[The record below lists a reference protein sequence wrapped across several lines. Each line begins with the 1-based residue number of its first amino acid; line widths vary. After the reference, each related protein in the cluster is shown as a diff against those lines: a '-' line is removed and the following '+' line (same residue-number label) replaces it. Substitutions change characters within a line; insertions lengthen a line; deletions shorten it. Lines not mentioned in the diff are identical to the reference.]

1 MAFVAI
7 VLALTAFATK
17 ASGECASVLTQS
29 LAQYKTPTGY
39 AETNVRGDWPSPQ
52 GPFKML
58 APGGSC
64 KANDGAL
71 YGYFPK
77 GKILGYDTGF
87 TWYSQLPKPL
97 ESASM
102 QYDVFFDAGFDWK
115 KGGKL
120 PGLCGYDCPVGC
132 STVDR
137 ERGWST
143 RLMWR
148 SGGRM
153 TTYAYYPDKPK
164 AIRCGEDWWWD
175 RPVRSG
181 VWHTVR
187 LHAKMNTAG
196 KPDGISR
203 AWLDG
208 RLVLD
213 KTDVI
218 YRYTASMDHAV
229 TRAYVTTYAGGSS
242 VADFAPSRDQY
253 IKFRNFAVWEGD
265 CDRPGGTP
273 VPVPASVPAPVRS
286 PDAVPVSASSAV
298 KYRVTAKYYGG
309 FCAELLVTCPAGYVA
324 TPSTKTGVRP
334 WGLDAAYRGRWKA
347 GFCADDSAA
356 SVTWTVACD

>member
-1 MAFVAI
+1 MMFVAI
-7 VLALTAFATK
+7 VLGFTAFVAG
-17 ASGECASVLTQS
+17 AAGECASVLTQS
-29 LAQYKTPTGY
+29 LAQYTTPTGY
-39 AETNVRGDWPSPQ
+39 AESNVRGDWPSPL

-87 TWYSQLPKPL
+87 TWYAELPRPL
-97 ESASM
+97 ASATM
-102 QYDVFFDAGFDWK
+102 QYDVYFDAGFDWK

-120 PGLCGYDCPVGC
+120 PGLCGFDCPVGC
-132 STVDR
+132 STVNR

-153 TTYAYYPDKPK
+153 TTYAYYPDKPA
-164 AIRCGEDWWWD
+164 AIRCGEDWWWS
-175 RPVRSG
+175 RTVQSG

-187 LHAKMNTAG
+187 LHVKINTPG
-196 KPDGISR
+196 KPDGVSR

-213 KTDVI
+213 KTDVV
-218 YRYTASMDHAV
+218 YRYKDTMDHAV
-229 TRAYVTTYAGGSS
+229 TRAYITTYAGGSS

-273 VPVPASVPAPVRS
+273 VPPAPVQGPGKGS
-286 PDAVPVSASSAV
+286 PVQ
-298 KYRVTAKYYGG
+298 YRVTAKYYGG
-309 FCAELLVTCPAGYVA
+309 FCAELLLACSAGYVLK
-324 TPSTKTGVRP
+324 PSTTAGVRP

-347 GFCADDSAA
+347 GFCAEDSAA
-356 SVTWTVACD
+356 GVTWTVVCD